1 MPSFSRFQSIHVDG
15 AHAWYMYS
23 WLLFHHNLQVFLSLS
38 SDAAKLQVMASF
50 HYLFCFFA
58 LLWPFISFQHVN
70 AESIQC
76 DAGREPASNSINE
89 SSSYAKPRVF
99 ILSDILNEPD
109 DSMSLV
115 RLLVYSNLLD
125 IRGLCATTSFFLP
138 NATHPEEMIKIVEAY
153 GSVVDNLNRHVSAE
167 FQFSPS
173 EKFLSLVTSG
183 PNVSCM
189 IYGAPFC
196 WNHSQLTLRLK
207 GLRNRSSQ
215 RLSQ

>member
-1 MPSFSRFQSIHVDG
+1 M
-15 AHAWYMYS
+15 
-23 WLLFHHNLQVFLSLS
+23 
-38 SDAAKLQVMASF
+38 AAF
-50 HYLFCFFA
+50 RYLFCVLA
-58 LLWPFISFQHVN
+58 LLWSSISFQHVN

-76 DAGREPASNSINE
+76 DAGQEPASNSINE

-138 NATHPEEMIKIVEAY
+138 NATHPEEMMKIVEAY
-153 GSVVDNLNRHVSAE
+153 GTVVDNLNRHVSAG
-167 FQFSPS
+167 FQFSSS
-173 EKFLSLVTSG
+173 EKLLPLVTSG
-183 PNVSCM
+183 PMVSGM
-189 IYGAPFC
+189 INGVTFC
-196 WNHSQLTLRLK
+196 WNQSQLTPRLI

-215 RLSQ
+215 LLSQ